1 MLVSGVI
8 TQGARHTPDWVTEYR
23 VSYSLDGQRWD
34 YYKENGTAKVI
45 LFYTLYLWYI
55 PMLSMLS
62 TIIYWPNITY
72 GVQSFLQNK
81 SVVEGSGFD
90 CSFNTI
96 STFFTNTFCT
106 LNTSLRFNHWTV
118 ELNDPLFLIR
128 LLNCNQLI
136 TIQIFAKFY
145 KNPLFS
151 SDDLKFALNFEWKVL
166 LYICCRFSADSIL
179 HLPIISSTGW
189 LLDSFELIPNP
200 GTD

>member
-62 TIIYWPNITY
+62 TIIYRLNITY
-72 GVQSFLQNK
+72 GLRSFLQNK
-81 SVVEGSGFD
+81 SVVEGSGFG

-106 LNTSLRFNHWTV
+106 LNTSLRFN
-118 ELNDPLFLIR
+118 
-128 LLNCNQLI
+128 
-136 TIQIFAKFY
+136 Y
-145 KNPLFS
+145 
-151 SDDLKFALNFEWKVL
+151 
-166 LYICCRFSADSIL
+166 
-179 HLPIISSTGW
+179 
-189 LLDSFELIPNP
+189 
-200 GTD
+200 

>member
-45 LFYTLYLWYI
+45 LYYTEYLWYI

-62 TIIYWPNITY
+62 TTIYRLNITY
-72 GVQSFLQNK
+72 GLRSFLQNK
-81 SVVEGSGFD
+81 SVVEGSGFG

-106 LNTSLRFNHWTV
+106 LKTSLRFNYWTV
-118 ELNDPLFLIR
+118 
-128 LLNCNQLI
+128 
-136 TIQIFAKFY
+136 
-145 KNPLFS
+145 
-151 SDDLKFALNFEWKVL
+151 
-166 LYICCRFSADSIL
+166 
-179 HLPIISSTGW
+179 ISSLRSRFLQSFTKIFYSVQMILNLHW
-189 LLDSFELIPNP
+189 LLSERFCFIFVAGFPRILFCIYQSFQVQ
-200 GTD
+200 GGC